1 VNGLFAAFGPVAR
14 RFDAA
19 SLDRLWPRADGAA
32 TRSAAL
38 TAEQGFLYRPCCE
51 PRHRAAHE
59 SSSLQLLLDGYLF
72 SQRAAGAADA
82 PAHLAAVHDSI
93 AGKGPQQVYDNVL
106 AGAFNLAGLDDG
118 KGEHFLL
125 NDHFG
130 TLPLYYFENGDGLI
144 ACTNPSVLA
153 MACDTRFDIDTL
165 ASAELILLGYA
176 LGDRHFLRGVHVL
189 PPGSLLRWSHGAQ
202 RATRTRMQFQTYA
215 VAPQP
220 GGPDVDQVADAL
232 EAACAR
238 IHALDPLVGHL
249 QSGGMDSRAILAAW
263 PQATPP
269 HCYTYGRAE
278 SAEVHVAREVARTK
292 GVPFMHWLTDGDAV
306 AGAFDQLFDVAGMIV
321 YPDRYLVA
329 QRMAA
334 DGIPALLDGFLGDV
348 FAGGTYY
355 HSDRYGAPLA
365 RAARFLTVL
374 IDAKVATVGLDQL
387 SEIIYDDIVEYSPAL
402 GELPQLLDADVVSHL
417 RGARRDIVADI
428 RSSLEYLRSPDD
440 STALTF
446 RNFLVAAR
454 GLHAIGLQAV
464 MCRAHLEVYF
474 PFTNDV
480 PLLSL
485 LLSVPPS
492 RLAYRRM
499 YIELFR
505 RRYPAFA
512 ELPIDSSGLPLRRGP
527 LAHKW
532 SVLLR
537 DAGIVPPGLRSV
549 VPAQHV
555 RPINWGGWMKESAN
569 LRQRLIGY
577 FADSPLIDRAKLHVL
592 ADRLGRGE
600 NLGGGKLP
608 QLAALSRWHAI
619 AGRAQTRTG

>member
-1 VNGLFAAFGPVAR
+1 
-14 RFDAA
+14 
-19 SLDRLWPRADGAA
+19 
-32 TRSAAL
+32 
-38 TAEQGFLYRPCCE
+38 
-51 PRHRAAHE
+51 
-59 SSSLQLLLDGYLF
+59 
-72 SQRAAGAADA
+72 
-82 PAHLAAVHDSI
+82 
-93 AGKGPQQVYDNVL
+93 
-106 AGAFNLAGLDDG
+106 
-118 KGEHFLL
+118 
-125 NDHFG
+125 
-130 TLPLYYFENGDGLI
+130 
-144 ACTNPSVLA
+144 
-153 MACDTRFDIDTL
+153 
-165 ASAELILLGYA
+165 
-176 LGDRHFLRGVHVL
+176 
-189 PPGSLLRWSHGAQ
+189 
-202 RATRTRMQFQTYA
+202 
-215 VAPQP
+215 
-220 GGPDVDQVADAL
+220 
-232 EAACAR
+232 
-238 IHALDPLVGHL
+238 
-249 QSGGMDSRAILAAW
+249 
-263 PQATPP
+263 
-269 HCYTYGRAE
+269 
-278 SAEVHVAREVARTK
+278 
-292 GVPFMHWLTDGDAV
+292 
-306 AGAFDQLFDVAGMIV
+306 
-321 YPDRYLVA
+321 
-329 QRMAA
+329 
-334 DGIPALLDGFLGDV
+334 
-348 FAGGTYY
+348 
-355 HSDRYGAPLA
+355 
-365 RAARFLTVL
+365 
-374 IDAKVATVGLDQL
+374 
-387 SEIIYDDIVEYSPAL
+387 L